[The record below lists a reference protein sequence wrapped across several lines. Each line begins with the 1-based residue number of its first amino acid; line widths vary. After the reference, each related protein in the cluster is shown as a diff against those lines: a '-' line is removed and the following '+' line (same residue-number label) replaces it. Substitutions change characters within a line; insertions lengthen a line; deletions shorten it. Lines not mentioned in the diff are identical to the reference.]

1 MKNEVEKYLETW
13 GANSKHTLRAKRNDL
28 KMFVEFLSGKSISEF
43 GQVTRGLLLEYLHE
57 RGNTDAPAT
66 VERRLATLSHFL
78 KASGSGVE
86 TRGIRLPRRRE
97 PRVEAWSAE
106 EQTAMRAE
114 ARKHSKRMF
123 ALVELG
129 LMSGL
134 RRSELLG
141 LRVGQYDCTEM
152 VLRDVKRKGGWLD
165 DAVLVARTAGA
176 IELYL
181 TEREQTLARHDE
193 DYFERTNRAEYPLF
207 VSTIHAEPGKAE
219 SYRWSETT
227 AVREFIEVGKRA
239 GIERPHMHAMR
250 HTCGTELALRGVP
263 LADIAR
269 HLGHTEPGT
278 TYKFYLRPS
287 VEARRAV
294 GKMLLNME
302 TENG

>member
-1 MKNEVEKYLETW
+1 MKNEVDKYLETW

-43 GQVTRGLLLEYLHE
+43 GALTRGLVLEYLHE
-57 RGNTDAPAT
+57 RGKVDAPAT
-66 VERRLATLSHFL
+66 VERRLATLTHFL

-86 TRGIRLPRRRE
+86 MGGIRLPRRRE
-97 PRVEAWSAE
+97 PRVEAWTPE
-106 EQTAMRAE
+106 EQAAMRHE
-114 ARKHSKRMF
+114 ARRHSKRMF

-141 LRVGQYDCTEM
+141 LKVGQYDCTEM

-193 DYFERTNRAEYPLF
+193 DYFDRPDLGDYPLF
-207 VSTIHAEPGKAE
+207 VNLTNAEPGKPK
-219 SYRWSETT
+219 SYAWHETT
-227 AVREFIEVGKRA
+227 AVREFIKVGKRA
-239 GIERPHMHAMR
+239 GIPRPHMHAMR
-250 HTCGTELALRGVP
+250 HTCGTELARRGVP

-269 HLGHTEPGT
+269 HLGHTNPVT
-278 TYKFYLRPS
+278 TFKFYLRPD

-294 GKMLLNME
+294 GKMLLDLE
-302 TENG
+302 DGQ